1 MTTPAENRTDSAL
14 RALLDR
20 SASLVLVADSA
31 GQLTYAN
38 ARVAAL
44 GYAVDDVVGK
54 NVVDFLHPDDRDADM
69 SSYVRAVDKAQ
80 EREPAEV
87 RIRRADGSYALYE
100 IMLTNLLDDEDV
112 RGMVIEG
119 RDVGDRYEQQRRYR
133 LLFEQSPVAQ
143 VLVPPDRPA
152 MIANEAFARLF
163 GYNRVALLDMHFS
176 EVFGSSDAH
185 AAFIEELLGGP
196 SHESSVTITLRRH
209 DDEAFTAHVTATA
222 VYDQGAL
229 DHILASVE
237 DITEAVRQAAE
248 LEASEQRLRAIID
261 NSPDII
267 GVVREG
273 GLFEQSGRGTGRLGY
288 PAGFVPPGGF
298 RALLHE
304 DDIETALVALQE
316 VWQGTRDHDSPLEV
330 RLRNAAGEYETF
342 ELVAQLTGGGALGR
356 SVVVTARNINERRK
370 AKEAFYAA
378 AERLRVTFEH
388 APLGVSLVSMKG
400 IIIDINAAAC
410 HMSGKTR
417 EELLGSDAQE
427 VLHPGDRDLAIEYTT
442 RQLAG
447 EEAKAEF
454 RMLRPDGSIVWA
466 LSEARLYEP
475 PTGDPFIITM
485 QTDITERK
493 RLEEELAI
501 QATRDPLTGL
511 LNRGAFVTQL
521 ELELARRD
529 PPSFALLFI
538 DLDKFKPVNDLLGHS
553 AGDAVL
559 AQVADRLEK
568 HTRRGDVVA
577 RLGGDEFVVIYHG
590 RDIKKG
596 VTHAADRLCA
606 AVAEPIVIQGQQV
619 SVGAS
624 VGAALA
630 RPNESAAELMQRA
643 DEASYLAKQSGGS
656 CVVYADPVDVSS
668 TARRRSSA

>member
-1 MTTPAENRTDSAL
+1 MTTSAKFRTDGAV
-14 RALLDR
+14 RALVDR
-20 SASLVLVADSA
+20 SASLVLVADST
-31 GQLTYAN
+31 GQLVYAN
-38 ARVAAL
+38 NRVESL
-44 GYAVDDVVGK
+44 GYHPDEVVGK
-54 NVVDFLHPDDRDADM
+54 NIVDFLHTDDRDVDV
-69 SSYVRAVDKAQ
+69 SSYARAVDNAQ
-80 EREPAEV
+80 EREPGEV
-87 RIRRADGSYALYE
+87 RIRRADGSWALYE
-100 IMLTNLLDDEDV
+100 ILLTNLLDDEDV
-112 RGMVIEG
+112 RGMIIEG
-119 RDVGDRYEQQRRYR
+119 RDLGDRYEQQRRYR

-152 MIANEAFARLF
+152 MIANDAFAQLF
-163 GYNRVALLDMHFS
+163 GYNRVSLLDMHFS
-176 EVFGSSDAH
+176 VVFESSDAH
-185 AAFIEELLGGP
+185 AAFVQALDDA
-196 SHESSVTITLRRH
+196 SHEVTVTMTLRRQ
-209 DDEAFTAHVTATA
+209 DDTTFTARVTATA
-222 VYDQGAL
+222 VHDHEGEL
-229 DHILASVE
+229 DHVLVSVE
-237 DITEAVRQAAE
+237 DITEAVMQAAE

-267 GVVREG
+267 GVVHEG

-304 DDIETALVALQE
+304 DDVETALLALQE
-316 VWQGTRDHDSPLEV
+316 VWQGTRDHESPLEV

-342 ELVAQLTGGGALGR
+342 ELVGQVTGGGALGR

-370 AKEAFYAA
+370 AKELFYAA

-388 APLGVSLVSMKG
+388 APLGVSLVSLEG
-400 IIIDINAAAC
+400 RILDINASAC

-417 EELLGSDAQE
+417 EELVGSDARE
-427 VLHPGDRDLAIEYTT
+427 VLHPDDRALAIEYTT

-447 EEAKAEF
+447 EEVPAEF

-493 RLEEELAI
+493 RLEGELAI

-521 ELELARRD
+521 ELELSRRD

-538 DLDKFKPVNDLLGHS
+538 DLDKFKPVNDKLGHG

-559 AQVADRLEK
+559 AHVADRLEK

-590 RDIKKG
+590 REIAKG
-596 VTHAADRLCA
+596 VTYAAERLCE
-606 AVAEPIVIQGQQV
+606 AVAEPIEIHGHRVT
-619 SVGAS
+619 VGAS
-624 VGAALA
+624 VGAAIA
-630 RPNESAAELMQRA
+630 RTNESAADLMQRA
-643 DEASYLAKQSGGS
+643 DEASYRAKQSGGS
-656 CVVYADPVDVSS
+656 CVVYADPVDVS
-668 TARRRSSA
+668 APRRRSSA